1 MFSFFNPI
9 ESEDEDQQSSREEE
23 QTSIEDPQ
31 SSQEEELSPS
41 ENQQPKSLADYYDD
55 LAEILADIRE
65 KIPHADKDP
74 GFKQAAHVLD
84 EVIALCHDIESSYN
98 IVAVK
103 QANDKRS
110 RLLKKIGSDGIIDVT
125 GEASRLLATRYREL
139 MIATAEKK
147 YWPNPPMFFAPFV
160 HNRYASELEK
170 RSEATSE
177 RIQKY
182 QDRIT
187 AYEKSQKLQRPA
199 P

>member
-1 MFSFFNPI
+1 MTANIKGIVMFSFFNPS
-9 ESEDEDQQSSREEE
+9 ESEEEDQQSFNEEQQSSSEEE
-23 QTSIEDPQ
+23 
-31 SSQEEELSPS
+31 
-41 ENQQPKSLADYYDD
+41 QQPKSLADYYDD

-84 EVIALCHDIESSYN
+84 KVIALCHDIESSYN

-125 GEASRLLATRYREL
+125 GEASRLLAIRYREL
-139 MIATAEKK
+139 TIATAEKK
-147 YWPNPPMFFAPFV
+147 YWPNPPRVAAFV
-160 HNRYASELEK
+160 VNSMYASELEK
-170 RSEATSE
+170 RAEATSE